1 MVAMNMPPGMPK
13 PKPWTLSRVGPT
25 AVGPVR

>member
-25 AVGPVR
+25 AVAPVR